1 MGYAESVPWL
11 QDFASRAG
19 VRYEPDADERWFR
32 AWEPFATLRVPLHYT
47 HALHATSPDGYASIS
62 IARMAVPVR
71 AMQPTG
77 NIADTEFRAWVAIV
91 QDTRM
96 DALLPQGPDAGAIAL
111 TCDRGSP
118 VAEPWETIALPRQ
131 RTADPTFD
139 NVFASFSKGALDVR
153 PKPVSR
159 SLRKLLLSWG
169 MPLHAELRA
178 GGFVLCPPLLP
189 ADPASVS
196 WLLTACGIF
205 GSKACK
211 IEG

>member
-1 MGYAESVPWL
+1 MGFAESVPWL
-11 QDFASRAG
+11 QDFAARAG
-19 VRYEPDADERWFR
+19 LRYEPDADERWFR

-47 HALHATSPDGYASIS
+47 HALHATSADGFASIS
-62 IARMAVPVR
+62 IARMAVTLQ

-77 NIADTEFRAWVAIV
+77 NVKEAEYRSWIAIV

-96 DALLPQGPDAGAIAL
+96 DALVLDGAIAL
-111 TCDRGSP
+111 TSDRGSAF
-118 VAEPWETIALPRQ
+118 AEPWDTIALPR
-131 RTADPTFD
+131 RTTADPPFD
-139 NVFASFSKGALDVR
+139 NVFASFSKSALSSR

-169 MPLHAELRA
+169 IPVHAELRA

-196 WLLTACGIF
+196 WLLTAAGIF
-205 GSKACK
+205 GDKASKV
-211 IEG
+211 ESP